1 MYIISI
7 LEYCNSYIFMN
18 FINLDQWFMI
28 HSHHWPADGLFVIY
42 LWAVNFVKVAHC
54 IKISMLL
61 SLKSFSKSE
70 HLQLKCE
77 GS

>member
-1 MYIISI
+1 
-7 LEYCNSYIFMN
+7 
-18 FINLDQWFMI
+18 MI